1 MLNRDARVVR
11 RSLLSAVVAALC
23 LGAVTSPASALN
35 FIYLCLCCRPDGSVR
50 YLAGW
55 CNATCDQL
63 SIFPAVVGCDTLFT
77 ALAVNPTGGVG
88 TGYAPAFDRA
98 IPLGAA
104 IPSSTGGPDTRLVMG
119 YYPAAD
125 PFVAGS
131 YQTRVFAIR
140 AGGPG
145 RAVNQYAAININ
157 LTGLNPTA
165 ECVSTTSVRGGEF
178 VTGPFDLQ
186 PIGLIGT
193 GDATVV
199 VQTFRATDP
208 NVAVDT
214 RLIPVNFASLTWV
227 DAPPLPPACV
237 GDCDRSGSVSF
248 ADITATLANFNQS
261 YPVGVLT
268 PGDANGDRSV
278 SFADIT
284 AILANFGAVCQ

>member
-1 MLNRDARVVR
+1 MLNRNVRVVR
-11 RSLLSAVVAALC
+11 RGLLSTAAAALC
-23 LGAVTSPASALN
+23 LGAVAAPAQALN

-77 ALAVNPTGGVG
+77 ALIVNPTGGVG
-88 TGYAPAFDRA
+88 NGYAPAFDRA

-104 IPSSTGGPDTRLVMG
+104 IPSSTGGSEVRLVMG
-119 YYPAAD
+119 YYPAPD

-131 YQTRVFAIR
+131 YNTRVFAIR
-140 AGGPG
+140 EGGAG
-145 RAVNQYAAININ
+145 RAVNQYAAINIAVD
-157 LTGLNPTA
+157 GLNPTA
-165 ECVSTTSVRGGEF
+165 ECVSTTSVRGGEL
-178 VTGPFDLQ
+178 VSGPFDFQ

-193 GDATVV
+193 GDATIV

-208 NVAVDT
+208 NTAVDT
-214 RLIPVNFASLTWV
+214 RLIPIDFASLTWV
-227 DAPPLPPACV
+227 DALPLPPACV

-248 ADITATLANFNQS
+248 ADITSTLANFNQT
-261 YPVGVLT
+261 YPIGVPM
-268 PGDANGDRSV
+268 PGDANGDRNV
-278 SFADIT
+278 TFADIT